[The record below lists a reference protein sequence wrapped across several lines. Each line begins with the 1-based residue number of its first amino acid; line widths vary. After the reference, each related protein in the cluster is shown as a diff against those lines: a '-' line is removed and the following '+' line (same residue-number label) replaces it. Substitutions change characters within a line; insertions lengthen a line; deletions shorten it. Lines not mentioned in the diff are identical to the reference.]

1 MKNKRMF
8 ITALVFAIICGFT
21 VSASESD
28 AIKLAKSDLREKFVQ
43 ELRAFP
49 IDEVSGLDL
58 CNTVVVYFKVTE
70 TNQVEII
77 NVKSANQ
84 DLLHYA
90 KERLSQSNVVA
101 NGLLQGNSY
110 KISFRFVEARR
121 TW

>member
-8 ITALVFAIICGFT
+8 ITALVFAIICG
-21 VSASESD
+21 
-28 AIKLAKSDLREKFVQ
+28 L
-43 ELRAFP
+43 
-49 IDEVSGLDL
+49 
-58 CNTVVVYFKVTE
+58 TE